1 MKHAVLFIL
10 LFAATPTFADTG
22 SICVDA
28 SSRNQYNARPLALH
42 DVLARNA
49 LGKDQCAARISTTC
63 IHIYRDSFV
72 ALRSLTRCIGKGDE
86 VAVST
91 IDGRGERCK
100 VTGVT
105 PVAESYADAKYSS
118 K

>member
-10 LFAATPTFADTG
+10 LAAVTPALADTG

-28 SSRNQYNARPLALH
+28 SDHNQYYARPLSLH
-42 DVLARNA
+42 EVLARNA
-49 LGKDQCAARISTTC
+49 LGKDKRAARIATTC
-63 IHIYRDSFV
+63 IHVYRDSIV
-72 ALRSLTRCIGKGDE
+72 ALHSLTRCIGKGDE

-91 IDGRGERCK
+91 IDGRGERCR
-100 VTGVT
+100 VTGIE
-105 PVAESYADAKYSS
+105 PAAESYADAKYSS

>member
-1 MKHAVLFIL
+1 MKHVVLPKL
-10 LFAATPTFADTG
+10 LASATSALAEPA
-22 SICVDA
+22 SLCIDA
-28 SSRNQYNARPLALH
+28 SSRNQYNARPLAQH

-49 LGKDQCAARISTTC
+49 MGADHRAARITTTC

-72 ALRSLTRCIGKGDE
+72 ALQSLTRCIDKGDE

-91 IDGRGERCK
+91 IDGRHERCR

-105 PVAESYADAKYSS
+105 PVAESYADAKYSY